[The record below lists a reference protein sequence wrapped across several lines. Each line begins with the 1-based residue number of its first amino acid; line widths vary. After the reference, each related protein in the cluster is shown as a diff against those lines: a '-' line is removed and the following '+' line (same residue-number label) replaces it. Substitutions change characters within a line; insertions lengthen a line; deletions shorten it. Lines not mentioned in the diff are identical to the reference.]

1 MIFGINTTRA
11 ISKLAQISLDQR
23 LVKLRLNNF
32 EISLVV
38 FMPNIITTLLQI
50 MLLSKQIE
58 NWIIMLWITFQT
70 TLLVFRRQL
79 MKICISAG
87 LTVVCETKRN
97 EMERNEM
104 KICSLRKENL

>member
-50 MLLSKQIE
+50 MLLSTQIE
-58 NWIIMLWITFQT
+58 N
-70 TLLVFRRQL
+70 
-79 MKICISAG
+79 
-87 LTVVCETKRN
+87 
-97 EMERNEM
+97 
-104 KICSLRKENL
+104 